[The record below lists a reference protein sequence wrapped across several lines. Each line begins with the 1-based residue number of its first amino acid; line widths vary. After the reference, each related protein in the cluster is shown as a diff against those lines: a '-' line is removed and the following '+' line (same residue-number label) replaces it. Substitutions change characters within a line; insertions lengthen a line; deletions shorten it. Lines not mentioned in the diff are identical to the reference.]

1 MKVIKNLIESI
12 KVGFLLL
19 IWYFMLVMVKPLAW
33 LVYNTVRLIND
44 FLFLING
51 KRIEIILGDDE
62 NESTK

>member
-19 IWYFMLVMVKPLAW
+19 IWYFMLIMVKPLAW
-33 LVYNTVRLIND
+33 LVYNTVRLITD

-51 KRIEIILGDDE
+51 KRLEIILGDDE

>member
-12 KVGFLLL
+12 KGGFLLL
-19 IWYFMLVMVKPLAW
+19 IWYFMLLMVKPLAW

>member
-12 KVGFLLL
+12 KVGFLIL
-19 IWYFMLVMVKPLAW
+19 IWYFMLLMVKPLAW

>member
-19 IWYFMLVMVKPLAW
+19 IWYFMLLMVKPLAW

-51 KRIEIILGDDE
+51 KRIEIILGDDK

>member
-19 IWYFMLVMVKPLAW
+19 IWYFMLLMVKPLAW
-33 LVYNTVRLIND
+33 LVYNIVRLIND

>member
-19 IWYFMLVMVKPLAW
+19 IWYFMLLMVKPLAW

>member
-19 IWYFMLVMVKPLAW
+19 IWYFMLLMVKPLAW
-33 LVYNTVRLIND
+33 LVYNTVRLIYD

>member
-19 IWYFMLVMVKPLAW
+19 IWYFMLLMVKPIAW
-33 LVYNTVRLIND
+33 LFYNTVRLIND

-51 KRIEIILGDDE
+51 KKIEIILGDDE
-62 NESTK
+62 DESTK

>member
-1 MKVIKNLIESI
+1 M
-12 KVGFLLL
+12 LL
-19 IWYFMLVMVKPLAW
+19 MVKPLAW

>member
-12 KVGFLLL
+12 KVVFLLL
-19 IWYFMLVMVKPLAW
+19 IWYFMLLMVKPLAW